1 MQKNKWPKINTSTFR
16 PNKSKEN
23 KSKNIRYD
31 KLKMLTIGKSYKK
44 KLKKIQEKFFRNK
57 IDAFSNMQKIV
68 F

>member
-23 KSKNIRYD
+23 KNKNIRYD

-44 KLKKIQEKFFRNK
+44 TEKNIGKVF
-57 IDAFSNMQKIV
+57 QKQN
-68 F
+68 